1 MGKYVASEVAKLM
14 IQNDVEVKGADILV
28 LGITFKENC
37 PDVTNTKA
45 VDVIHELQDYGA
57 NVTVFDPHANVNEV
71 QSEYKLVSTQVLP
84 NKKFDAVVLAVAHK
98 EFYDLNFDEIK
109 KEKSI
114 VYDVKNYLDSRHI
127 DKSL

>member
-1 MGKYVASEVAKLM
+1 M
-14 IQNDVEVKGADILV
+14 V

-37 PDVTNTKA
+37 PDVRNTKA

-98 EFYDLNFDEIK
+98 EFYDLNLMKLK
-109 KEKSI
+109 K
-114 VYDVKNYLDSRHI
+114 KNQLYMMLRI
-127 DKSL
+127 F